1 MAKRRA
7 AQLLIGALGLA
18 ALLIGLL
25 QGVESLNKDDL
36 DEDTRLALL
45 GEQEDDA

>member
-18 ALLIGLL
+18 ALFIGLL
-25 QGVESLNKDDL
+25 QGGYV
-36 DEDTRLALL
+36 DTMGKAVRLCLECV
-45 GEQEDDA
+45 GIG